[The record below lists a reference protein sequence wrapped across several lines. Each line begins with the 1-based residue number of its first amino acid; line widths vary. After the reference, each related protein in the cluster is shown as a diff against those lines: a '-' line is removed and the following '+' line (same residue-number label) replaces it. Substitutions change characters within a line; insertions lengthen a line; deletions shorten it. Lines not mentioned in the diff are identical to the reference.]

1 MMRFLNV
8 PMTFQRDTGVQVRIR
23 RRGVPISHEL
33 SSLFG
38 ECLMFIMEAAVCQE
52 TDALL
57 HRIHDDLWL
66 WGSDQAQV
74 IKAWEVMNNYA
85 NLINLKFNIP
95 KSGSAIVISESHASV
110 APFGPHPLPQDTV
123 RWGSLVL
130 RGDGLLH
137 IDETELQPQ
146 VEEMRK
152 KLLSSET
159 VMSWINVYNK
169 YMACFLRNFG
179 SCAKVFGI
187 QHISQI
193 DERLQWIHMQAFKE
207 YNGNTLE
214 CLKSRFKV
222 LQSVE
227 ILDMWA
233 YWPLSAGGL
242 GMKNVLLEI
251 GASME
256 TLKDVEHFD
265 FNDLPQEDRQK
276 WELQELVKE
285 DDRKRRG
292 MTENNFLLDPE
303 NEKLKSQT
311 FEEYCELRERKLRY
325 WAHRYNSLLNVVE
338 PKAPVPLD
346 SSVVAQLNRLSLDN
360 VECARRVI
368 SYYNNQLGEAFG
380 SLEFIDMTLIPQ
392 SLVETI
398 KRAKIQWD

>member
-1 MMRFLNV
+1 
-8 PMTFQRDTGVQVRIR
+8 
-23 RRGVPISHEL
+23 
-33 SSLFG
+33 
-38 ECLMFIMEAAVCQE
+38 MFIMEAAVCQE

-66 WGSDQAQV
+66 WGSDRAQV

-95 KSGSAIVISESHASV
+95 KSGSAIVISENHASV

-130 RGDGLLH
+130 RGDGLFH

-169 YMACFLRNFG
+169 YMAFFLRNFG

-193 DERLQWIHMQAFKE
+193 NERLQWIHMQAFKE

-214 CLKSRFKV
+214 CLQSRFKV

-256 TLKDVEHFD
+256 TLKGVEHFD

-276 WELQELVKE
+276 WELQESVKE

-292 MTENNFLLDPE
+292 MTEDNFLLDPE

-338 PKAPVPLD
+338 PKAPVP
-346 SSVVAQLNRLSLDN
+346 
-360 VECARRVI
+360 
-368 SYYNNQLGEAFG
+368 
-380 SLEFIDMTLIPQ
+380 
-392 SLVETI
+392 
-398 KRAKIQWD
+398 